1 MRKYH
6 KVLCCIFLCGLCDS
20 NAKCVACTFANCLLF
35 NNFNM
40 ESITHQNVQE
50 LENPL
55 ILIHEKK
62 ISDMN
67 LLLRVLELAV
77 KVSILILF

>member
-1 MRKYH
+1 ML
-6 KVLCCIFLCGLCDS
+6 V
-20 NAKCVACTFANCLLF
+20 
-35 NNFNM
+35 
-40 ESITHQNVQE
+40 ITVHNTPFQCKQE

-67 LLLRVLELAV
+67 ALVRVLELAV
-77 KVSILILF
+77 KVIKAHSIGILWCTHTMSAD